1 MKFWLQVY
9 WEGLKEYFS
18 TLLSAVISAMVLV
31 GEPTWLRKLIAFL
44 VVNLIMGA
52 LVAMMV
58 YCKKKLDEELDYKD
72 SEELILIRKIEDKL
86 KQYRDKTAK

>member
-31 GEPTWLRKLIAFL
+31 GEPTWIRKIIAFF
-44 VVNLIMGA
+44 VVNLIMA
-52 LVAMMV
+52 ILVAMIV
-58 YCKKKLDEELDYKD
+58 YSKKKLDEEYGNPDNN
-72 SEELILIRKIEDKL
+72 KL
-86 KQYRDKTAK
+86 KDH